1 MFVVASLM
9 LLSLYICVL
18 ENLMS
23 MLIASRGYIGSFQ
36 VKNVWGY
43 KTFTWNKINPDVNIL
58 VGINGCGKTTLLN
71 LMLAA
76 TIEDTKVLRS
86 YNVNDVDICLARG
99 FDRSGSVHFIR
110 SFDTPANDKRK
121 NESQLLQQLNYVLF
135 QNKEGFSFF
144 NYRMRI
150 LDEPYKA
157 VEIQQNIDLLFS
169 VINEMFSETG
179 KSVEISKDNTSQL
192 VFRQGDKLLSVE
204 NLSSGEKQLLLLLIT
219 VFLQDRKPAV
229 LFADE
234 PEVSLHISWQQ
245 VLIDNLRRLNPNC
258 QIILATHS
266 PSIISRGWGD
276 KVVQMSSITK

>member
-1 MFVVASLM
+1 MRMFVASNGN
-9 LLSLYICVL
+9 I
-18 ENLMS
+18 
-23 MLIASRGYIGSFQ
+23 GYFG
-36 VKNVWGY
+36 VKGVWGS
-43 KTFTWNKINPDVNIL
+43 KNFCWNWINPDVNIL

-71 LMLAA
+71 LMYAA
-76 TIEDTKVLRS
+76 AIEDAKVLRS
-86 YNVNDVDICLARG
+86 YNVSDFNIHLNRE
-99 FDRSGSVHFIR
+99 FDKRCSIHFIR

-157 VEIQQNIDLLFS
+157 VEIQQNIDLLFT
-169 VINEMFSETG
+169 VINEMFGETG

-266 PSIISRGWGD
+266 PSIISKGWGN

>member
-1 MFVVASLM
+1 MK
-9 LLSLYICVL
+9 
-18 ENLMS
+18 
-23 MLIASRGYIGSFQ
+23 LISEGFIGYFEAQGVFGC
-36 VKNVWGY
+36 KDF
-43 KTFTWNKINPDVNIL
+43 KWNWINPDVNIL

-71 LMLAA
+71 LMYAA
-76 TIEDTKVLRS
+76 ITDDIKVLKS
-86 YNVNDVDICLARG
+86 YNPTLVNFHLDDN
-99 FDRSGSVHFIR
+99 FEKDGSIHFIR
-110 SFDTPANDKRK
+110 SFDTPVNDKRK

-157 VEIQQNIDLLFS
+157 VEIQKNIDLLFT
-169 VINEMFSETG
+169 VINEMFAETG

-266 PSIISRGWGD
+266 PSIISKGWGD

>member
-1 MFVVASLM
+1 MENFENN
-9 LLSLYICVL
+9 YIV
-18 ENLMS
+18 
-23 MLIASRGYIGSFQ
+23 SFDAQ
-36 VKNVWGY
+36 KVWGY
-43 KTFTWNKINPDVNIL
+43 KTFEWFDINTDVNIL

-71 LMLAA
+71 MMYYCA
-76 TIEDTKVLRS
+76 TSDLRS
-86 YNVNDVDICLARG
+86 IRTYYPYSISLFTTYINKKLG
-99 FDRSGSVHFIR
+99 LVHFIR

>member
-1 MFVVASLM
+1 MKITS
-9 LLSLYICVL
+9 
-18 ENLMS
+18 N
-23 MLIASRGYIGSFQ
+23 GYIGYFD
-36 VKNVWGY
+36 VKNVWGS
-43 KTFTWNKINPDVNIL
+43 KTFKWDWIKPDVNIL

-71 LMLAA
+71 LMYAA
-76 TIEDTKVLRS
+76 AIEDSKVLRS
-86 YNVNDVDICLARG
+86 YNVSDFDIHLAKG
-99 FDRSGSVHFIR
+99 FDSSGSVHFIR

-169 VINEMFSETG
+169 VINEMFAETE

-192 VFRQGDKLLSVE
+192 VFRQGDTLLSVE

-266 PSIISRGWGD
+266 PSIISKGWGD

>member
-1 MFVVASLM
+1 MKIISNGN
-9 LLSLYICVL
+9 I
-18 ENLMS
+18 
-23 MLIASRGYIGSFQ
+23 GYFEAQGI
-36 VKNVWGY
+36 WGH
-43 KTFTWNKINPDVNIL
+43 KDFIWNMIKPDVNIL

-71 LMLAA
+71 LLYASA
-76 TIEDTKVLRS
+76 INDIKVLKS
-86 YNVNDVDICLARG
+86 YNPKFIDFRTIDG
-99 FDRSGSVHFIR
+99 FDKNVSVNFIR